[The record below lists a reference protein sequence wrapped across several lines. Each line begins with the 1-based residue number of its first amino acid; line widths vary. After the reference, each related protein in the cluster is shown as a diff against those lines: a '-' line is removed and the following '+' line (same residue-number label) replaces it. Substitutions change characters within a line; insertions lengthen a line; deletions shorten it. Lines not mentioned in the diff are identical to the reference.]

1 MNTAVAGTSTRT
13 YQIGDVSCRTGLSQ
27 RTIRHYDDLGLV
39 KPSARTNGGFRLY
52 TEADVERF
60 LLIKPF
66 KPLGIGLDVVR
77 RLLGAVDTLT
87 VSADDT
93 SARRVVAEVLGL
105 VAERRQELDEAL
117 AASERTVGYLGSLTG
132 GPYPA

>member
-1 MNTAVAGTSTRT
+1 MTEPRT

-52 TEADVERF
+52 TESDVERF

-77 RLLGAVDTLT
+77 RLLGAVDTLAT
-87 VSADDT
+87 ADDDT
-93 SARRVVAEVLGL
+93 TARQVVADVLGL
-105 VAERRQELDEAL
+105 VAERRRELDEAL
-117 AASERTVGYLGSLTG
+117 AASERAVGYLETLTARTR
-132 GPYPA
+132 PV